1 MIRNKSIFSIFIIIV
16 FLFAKNINL
25 REIIPN
31 EYYPKTTILALLPA
45 VIGMLSLFLFH
56 QKKNILSSMGID
68 KGFFKGLGFAFFCT
82 LPMLIGYATVGEI
95 NEEFSFKNIY
105 YMVLLAPLAEELF
118 YRGFLFGQLYR
129 FGGWGFIPAGLLS
142 AFIFGGM
149 HLYQANDWSSAIGVF
164 AMTGM
169 GGMWFAWLYIE
180 WGRNLWVSIFLHLF
194 MNCYWGIFG
203 IAENATGGFYANV
216 FRTATIVL
224 TIVAT
229 QHLHKKQKRKA
240 ITKDKLW
247 VNKEA
252 EELDTNPIQN
262 IPFAKA

>member
-1 MIRNKSIFSIFIIIV
+1 MIRNKSIFSIFIIAI
-16 FLFAKNINL
+16 FLIANNIDL
-25 REIIPN
+25 SGIIPN
-31 EYYPKTTILALLPA
+31 EYFPKMTILALLPA
-45 VIGMLSLFLFH
+45 VIGMLSLFFFH
-56 QKKNILSSMGID
+56 QKKNILSSMGIN

-82 LPMLIGYATVGEI
+82 LPMLIGYASVGEF
-95 NEEFSFKNIY
+95 NEGFTFKNLY

-142 AFIFGGM
+142 ALIFGSM
-149 HLYQANDWSSAIGVF
+149 HIYQANDWGSAIGVF

-194 MNCYWGIFG
+194 MNCYWGMFG
-203 IAENATGGFYANV
+203 MADNAAGGFYANV
-216 FRTATIVL
+216 FRTATIIL
-224 TIVAT
+224 TIVVT
-229 QHLHKKQKRKA
+229 MELHKRQKRKA

-247 VNKEA
+247 INKEA
-252 EELDTNPIQN
+252 AELNTNSIQD